1 MIFTIYQRSFNFIFS
16 QSPRLDTILTAVS
29 FLKTLKISIYYNLSV
44 LYYLL
49 DKQVMPEQVVYL
61 T

>member
-16 QSPRLDTILTAVS
+16 QSPGLDTILTAVS

>member
-16 QSPRLDTILTAVS
+16 KSPRLDTILTAVS

>member
-29 FLKTLKISIYYNLSV
+29 FLKTLKIIIYYNLSV

>member
-1 MIFTIYQRSFNFIFS
+1 MIFIIYQRSFNFIFS

-29 FLKTLKISIYYNLSV
+29 FLKMLKISIYYNLSV

-49 DKQVMPEQVVYL
+49 DKQVRPEQVVYL